1 MRAQKRD
8 ANEGAIVEALEEAGY
23 AVARHYA
30 PDPFDLLVRR
40 IGRPV
45 GLCVEVKAPGGS
57 LTDSQRAMLE
67 DHGIVVVRTAEEAIA
82 AAERWL

>member
-8 ANEGAIVEALEEAGY
+8 FNEKAIVEALEACGY

-30 PDPFDLLVRR
+30 PDPFDLLVMR

-45 GLCVEVKAPGGS
+45 GLCVEVKTPDGS
-57 LTDSQRAMLE
+57 LTENQRAMLE
-67 DHGIVVVRTAEEAIA
+67 DHGIVIVRTADEALDA
-82 AAERWL
+82 AARWL

>member
-8 ANEGAIVEALEEAGY
+8 ANEAGIVAALEDAGY

-45 GLCVEVKAPGGS
+45 GLCVEVKAPGGG
-57 LTDSQRAMLE
+57 LTDSQQEMLE
-67 DHGIVVVRTAEEAIA
+67 SHGIVVVRSADEALA
-82 AAERWL
+82 VAERWL